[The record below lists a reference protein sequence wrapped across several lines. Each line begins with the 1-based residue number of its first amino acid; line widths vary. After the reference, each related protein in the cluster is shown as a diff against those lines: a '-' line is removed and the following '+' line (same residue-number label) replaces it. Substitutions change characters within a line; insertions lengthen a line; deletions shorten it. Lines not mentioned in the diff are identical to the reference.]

1 LLWLQNCCNCY
12 MQVYKRKS
20 LLQVF
25 QIVTSFGNEFLWRGN
40 FVLTLLEYRR
50 ISDRVLLLLLG
61 GLGLPVLISL
71 LSILI
76 EKKPLNFKLWT
87 ECHLDM
93 DASVLR
99 AQIALRLG
107 REEYH
112 NPHGEAPISH
122 WTRAFSAEE
131 QWFQVGLFEENA
143 MNLEVDQPAYRYFIN
158 SQSTGPCKQMYLEA
172 LQCFKWYVWK
182 TPRDLPLTCMAWD

>member
-1 LLWLQNCCNCY
+1 MSSWY
-12 MQVYKRKS
+12 
-20 LLQVF
+20 
-25 QIVTSFGNEFLWRGN
+25 G
-40 FVLTLLEYRR
+40 
-50 ISDRVLLLLLG
+50 
-61 GLGLPVLISL
+61 
-71 LSILI
+71 
-76 EKKPLNFKLWT
+76 
-87 ECHLDM
+87 
-93 DASVLR
+93 ASVLR

-158 SQSTGPCKQMYLEA
+158 SQSTGPVLFRSEWVRTCKNLNIFILFWAMQTDVPWGLA
-172 LQCFKWYVWK
+172 VLQVISLKDAKGFAF
-182 TPRDLPLTCMAWD
+182 DLHGMRFDSN